1 MKWFMLAALAAAA
14 SLSGCASNNPNGEVV
29 RSEES
34 YTPLGTLI
42 ARKSP
47 SRSDGVTIVDKQSL
61 ENDRAMGNGTL
72 NPK

>member
-14 SLSGCASNNPNGEVV
+14 SLSGCASNKSNGDVV
-29 RSEES
+29 RSEET
-34 YTPLGTLI
+34 YIPLGTLI

-47 SRSDGVTIVDKQSL
+47 SRSDGVSIVDKQTL
-61 ENDRAMGNGTL
+61 ENDRTMGNGIL